1 MWDMI
6 FDSKAKDS
14 LKQKGMSEQDYV
26 RSLLNVEKS
35 LIMKPADT
43 IKKLMEI
50 YKVDP
55 KTLGGGDDE
64 EYVTDIDKTIKEMRA
79 ELASLKNEKTQTKEQ
94 NAAQEQAFI
103 AKQIRDFEFAID
115 ESGES
120 KYPLFK
126 EVRDEMGIFIQNG
139 KAKTLEEAYE
149 MSPTV
154 KESKLEAKKNLQS
167 REDIEAEKQA
177 VAKAK
182 KAAKGVTNKQ
192 IVTQDSRKMS
202 FEERFAEKLRKAKA
216 G

>member
-1 MWDMI
+1 MI
-6 FDSKAKDS
+6 FDGNAKES

-55 KTLGGGDDE
+55 KTLSGDDE

-79 ELASLKNEKTQTKEQ
+79 ELASLKNEKTQSKEQ
-94 NAAQEQAFI
+94 TAAQEQAFI

-126 EVRDEMGIFIQNG
+126 QVRDEMGIFISNG

-154 KESKLEAKKNLQS
+154 KESRLEAKKNLQS

-192 IVTQDSRKMS
+192 IVTQESRKMS